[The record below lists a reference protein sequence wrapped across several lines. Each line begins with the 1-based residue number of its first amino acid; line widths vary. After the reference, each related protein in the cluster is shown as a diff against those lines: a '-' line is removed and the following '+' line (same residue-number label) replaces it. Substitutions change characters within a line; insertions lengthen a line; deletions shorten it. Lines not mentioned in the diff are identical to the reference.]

1 MPEDKNRKANALH
14 ILRRAQ
20 DDAAESV
27 ENAPGDSNRL
37 FIELD
42 DRTVG
47 PGAEINRLKSKLL
60 TVSEEISQLRHENVK
75 LESEYQNLK
84 AEFREFKLV
93 LAKLEIKE
101 LRAVERVSSWMR
113 SLRMP

>member
-1 MPEDKNRKANALH
+1 MPENKNRIANALH

-20 DDAAESV
+20 DDTAESAD
-27 ENAPGDSNRL
+27 NAPDDSNRGI
-37 FIELD
+37 IELD

-47 PGAEINRLKSKLL
+47 PEAEINRLKAKLL
-60 TVSEEISQLRHENVK
+60 TVSEEISQLRHENAK
-75 LESEYQNLK
+75 LESEHRNLK

-101 LRAVERVSSWMR
+101 LRAVERVGSWMR
-113 SLRMP
+113 SLRML

>member
-47 PGAEINRLKSKLL
+47 PEAEINRLKSKLL

-75 LESEYQNLK
+75 LESEHQNLK

-113 SLRMP
+113 SLRML